1 MPKSLTLSLIVSA
14 MLSLTSAC
22 APAPATSDFCAIQ
35 PDVTPDPGFET
46 RWTRGEKAQIEKL
59 DEHLD
64 DFCRRSGLRAGG
76 F

>member
-1 MPKSLTLSLIVSA
+1 MPKSPMLPLIASA
-14 MLSLTSAC
+14 MLSLTGAC
-22 APAPATSDFCAIQ
+22 ASAPATSDFCAIQ

-46 RWTRGEKAQIEKL
+46 RWTRSEKAQIEKL

-64 DFCRRSGLRAGG
+64 DFCRRSRQ